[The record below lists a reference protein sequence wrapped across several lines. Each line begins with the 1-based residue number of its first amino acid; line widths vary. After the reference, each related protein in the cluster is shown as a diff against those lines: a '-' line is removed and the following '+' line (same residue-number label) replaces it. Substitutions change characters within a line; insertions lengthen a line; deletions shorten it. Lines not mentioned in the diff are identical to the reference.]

1 MSPHFRAAAGPH
13 SVRGRSGSQFALPGS
28 VARRPN
34 VAKFLIDECL
44 HTSLVELA
52 HTAGNAA
59 DHVNYLGRGSAKD
72 WQLMDTI
79 LERNYTFVTNNRSDF
94 LALYNRTQVH
104 AGLVIIVPNVTPHRQ
119 RELFRAALNH
129 IGRGE
134 IINVVLEVEYSGDR
148 IECRQYPLPI
158 K

>member
-1 MSPHFRAAAGPH
+1 
-13 SVRGRSGSQFALPGS
+13 
-28 VARRPN
+28 
-34 VAKFLIDECL
+34 
-44 HTSLVELA
+44 
-52 HTAGNAA
+52 
-59 DHVNYLGRGSAKD
+59 
-72 WQLMDTI
+72 MDTI

-119 RELFRAALNH
+119 RELFQAALNH